1 MVMSRSDLFGRQ
13 LKKSDHLLAVIENGL
28 NFISGSIVFGLMF
41 LGVAQIFLR
50 TVFRNP
56 MYGYIDIV
64 ELSMVGF
71 AVLSISYVQRV
82 GGHVRME
89 LLVTRLKGRALWM
102 AEAVSTILSIVIIFV
117 LIQYSYRHFGRAFNF
132 GDSTID
138 IELPTW
144 PAKLVVPIALSILL
158 VRLTIQLLGYLRLM
172 IRPDLDPIG
181 VPLVKNVEEQA
192 EEEIL
197 HAEEDI
203 IHEHLSK
210 AERGDS

>member
-1 MVMSRSDLFGRQ
+1 MTTSDLFGKQ
-13 LKKSDHLLAVIENGL
+13 LHKADRLLAIVENGL
-28 NFISGSIVFGLMF
+28 NFIGGSIVFGLMF
-41 LGVAQIFLR
+41 LGVAQIILR
-50 TVFRNP
+50 AVFRSP

-71 AVLSISYVQRV
+71 AVLSISFVQRV

-89 LLVTRLKGRALWM
+89 ILVTRLRGRLLWL
-102 AEAVSTILSIVIIFV
+102 AEAISTVLSVFIVFV
-117 LIQYSYRHFGRAFNF
+117 LIQYSYRHFERAFNF

-144 PAKLVVPIALSILL
+144 PAKLLVPIALSILL
-158 VRLTIQLLGYLRLM
+158 VRLVIQLFGYLRLTV
-172 IRPDLDPIG
+172 RPDLEPIG

-192 EEEIL
+192 QEEIL

-203 IHEHLSK
+203 VHEHLSK
-210 AERGDS
+210 AEKGDS

>member
-1 MVMSRSDLFGRQ
+1 MSTSDLFGKQ
-13 LKKSDHLLAVIENGL
+13 LHRADRVLAVVENGL
-28 NFISGSIVFGLMF
+28 NFFAGSIVFALMF
-41 LGVAQIFLR
+41 LGVIQIFLR
-50 TVFRNP
+50 VVFRDP
-56 MYGYIDIV
+56 IYGYIDIV

-71 AVLSISYVQRV
+71 AVLSISFVQRV

-89 LLVTRLKGRALWM
+89 ILVTLLKGRLLWLAEVIGTAL
-102 AEAVSTILSIVIIFV
+102 AIFIIAILIK
-117 LIQYSYRHFGRAFNF
+117 YSYTHFDRAYSF

-144 PAKLVVPIALSILL
+144 PAKLLIPFALSILL
-158 VRLTIQLLGYLRLM
+158 VRLAIQFFGYLRLM
-172 IRPDLDPIG
+172 VNPDLAPIG

-203 IHEHLSK
+203 VQEHLSK
-210 AERGDS
+210 AERGD

>member
-1 MVMSRSDLFGRQ
+1 MSTSDLFGKQ
-13 LKKSDHLLAVIENGL
+13 LHMADRTLTVVENGL
-28 NFISGSIVFGLMF
+28 NFFAGAIVFGLMF
-41 LGVAQIFLR
+41 LGVIQIFLR
-50 TVFRNP
+50 VVFRNP
-56 MYGYIDIV
+56 IYGYIDIV

-71 AVLSISYVQRV
+71 AVLSISFVQRV

-89 LLVTRLKGRALWM
+89 ILVTLLKGRLLWLAEVVGTAL
-102 AEAVSTILSIVIIFV
+102 AV
-117 LIQYSYRHFGRAFNF
+117 LIVSVLIKYSYTHFDRAYSF

-144 PAKLVVPIALSILL
+144 PAKLIIPVALSILL
-158 VRLTIQLLGYLRLM
+158 IRLSIQFFGYLRLM
-172 IRPDLDPIG
+172 VNPELAPIG

-203 IHEHLSK
+203 VQERLSK
-210 AERGDS
+210 AERGD

>member
-1 MVMSRSDLFGRQ
+1 MSTSDLFGRQ
-13 LKKSDHLLAVIENGL
+13 LQKADRLLVVVENGL
-28 NFISGSIVFGLMF
+28 NFFGGAIVFGLMF
-41 LGVAQIFLR
+41 FGVTQIILR
-50 TVFRNP
+50 TVFRAP

-71 AVLSISYVQRV
+71 AVLSISFVQRV

-89 LLVTRLKGRALWM
+89 LLVTRLKGRLLWL
-102 AEAVSTILSIVIIFV
+102 AEAIGTALAVFIVIV

-144 PAKLVVPIALSILL
+144 PAKLVVPVALSILL
-158 VRLTIQLLGYLRLM
+158 ARLAIQFFGYVRLMVQ
-172 IRPDLDPIG
+172 PDLEPVG

-203 IHEHLSK
+203 VHEHLSK
-210 AERGDS
+210 AEKGDE

>member
-1 MVMSRSDLFGRQ
+1 MSTSDLFGKQ
-13 LKKSDHLLAVIENGL
+13 LHRADRVLAVVENGL
-28 NFISGSIVFGLMF
+28 NFFAGSIVFALMF
-41 LGVAQIFLR
+41 LGVIQIFLR
-50 TVFRNP
+50 VVFRDP
-56 MYGYIDIV
+56 IYGYIDIV

-71 AVLSISYVQRV
+71 AVLSISFVQRV

-89 LLVTRLKGRALWM
+89 ILVTLLKGRLLWLAEVIGTAL
-102 AEAVSTILSIVIIFV
+102 AIFIIAILIK
-117 LIQYSYRHFGRAFNF
+117 YSYTHFGRAYSF

-144 PAKLVVPIALSILL
+144 PAKLLIPFALSILL
-158 VRLTIQLLGYLRLM
+158 VRLAIQFFGYLRLM
-172 IRPDLDPIG
+172 VNPDLAPIG

-203 IHEHLSK
+203 VQEHLSK
-210 AERGDS
+210 AERGD